1 MLLCAGA
8 LIVSTEPAMQRHPA
22 ESPRVVLDTN
32 ACLALFAYADP
43 SCATLLAALREGRVQ
58 AVANLA
64 TRTEWLQVLAR
75 DALKL
80 DDNRRSRA
88 VQLFD
93 ALVTTIGTDP
103 AAARAAVSLPRCRDR
118 DDQMFLELT
127 RDAGAVA
134 LYTRD
139 RELLRLSRRTQR
151 LAGFVVRPPEDCDCS
166 SEVHVALMPNMC

>member
-32 ACLALFAYADP
+32 ASLALFAYADS
-43 SCATLLAALREGRVQ
+43 SCASLLAALREGRLQ

-80 DDNRRSRA
+80 DDKRRNRA

-93 ALVTTIGTDP
+93 ALVTTIGPDP
-103 AAARAAVSLPRCRDR
+103 AAAGAASALVDVS
-118 DDQMFLELT
+118 
-127 RDAGAVA
+127 AGA
-134 LYTRD
+134 
-139 RELLRLSRRTQR
+139 LS
-151 LAGFVVRPPEDCDCS
+151 LAGAPALSAVAGALAAPLKSVAYQPEPLS
-166 SEVHVALMPNMC
+166 